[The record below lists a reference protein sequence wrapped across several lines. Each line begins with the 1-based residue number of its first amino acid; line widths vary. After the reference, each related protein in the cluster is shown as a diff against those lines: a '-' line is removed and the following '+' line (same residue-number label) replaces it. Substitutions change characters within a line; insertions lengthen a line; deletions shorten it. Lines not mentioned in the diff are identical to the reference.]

1 MSSNTP
7 MLTQSEEARAPW
19 NEERDALF
27 EYEVTITETITRKFK
42 VEASNSYEAKEQV
55 NDDVFK
61 LDDLLIELEDFVKT
75 KLEAYKGYTKEEKY
89 LKRILESIEDYEID
103 PVEISCKWRMVI
115 LLVDG

>member
-1 MSSNTP
+1 MASNTP
-7 MLTQSEEARAPW
+7 TLTQSEEARAPW

-42 VEASNSYEAKEQV
+42 VEACNYDEAKEQV

-75 KLEAYKGYTKEEKY
+75 KLDAYKGYTKEEKY

-103 PVEISCKWRMVI
+103 PIEISCR
-115 LLVDG
+115 

>member
-1 MSSNTP
+1 MLMASNTP
-7 MLTQSEEARAPW
+7 TLTQSEEACAPW

-42 VEASNSYEAKEQV
+42 VEASNSDEAKEQV

-103 PVEISCKWRMVI
+103 PVDISCE
-115 LLVDG
+115 

>member
-1 MSSNTP
+1 MLMASNTP
-7 MLTQSEEARAPW
+7 TLTQSEEARAPW
-19 NEERDALF
+19 HEERDALF
-27 EYEVTITETITRKFK
+27 EHEVTITETITRKFK
-42 VEASNSYEAKEQV
+42 VEASNSDEAKEQV

-103 PVEISCKWRMVI
+103 PVDISCE
-115 LLVDG
+115 

>member
-1 MSSNTP
+1 MLMDSNTP
-7 MLTQSEEARAPW
+7 TLTQSEEARAPW

-42 VEASNSYEAKEQV
+42 VEASNSDEAKEQV
-55 NDDVFK
+55 SDDVFK

-103 PVEISCKWRMVI
+103 PVDISCE
-115 LLVDG
+115 

>member
-1 MSSNTP
+1 MASNTP
-7 MLTQSEEARAPW
+7 TLMQSEEARAPW
-19 NEERDALF
+19 NEEHDALF

-42 VEASNSYEAKEQV
+42 VDACNEESAKEQIK
-55 NDDVFK
+55 DDVFM

-103 PVEISCKWRMVI
+103 PVELSCK
-115 LLVDG
+115 